1 MFLNDNQ
8 LNCDTNVSDVDECA
22 SRPCQNGGQCVDGVN
37 EYTCTCAAGYSGIN
51 CEQSMYS

>member
-1 MFLNDNQ
+1 MLHKFTNA
-8 LNCDTNVSDVDECA
+8 NVSDVNECA

-37 EYTCTCAAGYSGIN
+37 GYTCTCVAGYAGIN